1 MLPDIEEAILTCTY
15 SRTHLSRRIR
25 LLPAVLAVIAVS
37 FATTAQAQQWAADM
51 FETRSHDFGSVARG
65 AKAEF
70 AFPLTNIYVEDVHI
84 ASVRSSCGCTI
95 PRIEKATLKT
105 YEKGTIIAEIN
116 TRAFLGQ
123 KGATITVTFDR
134 PFPAE
139 VQLHSKAFIRKDVVL
154 TPGSVDFGEIQQHQ
168 GKECT
173 VQLDYAGRDN
183 WKIAEIRSDNPH
195 IRGELVE
202 RHRGGGLVG
211 YDLKITIDDE
221 APVGPVNEH
230 LMLITDDAQ
239 LRQVPVPVNGRVV
252 SGITVTPQSLFMGV
266 AQPGQKLSK
275 TIVVRGKKPF
285 RILSVECDNKAF
297 QFDTSDEHTAKQVH
311 VIPVTF
317 VANGSSSGKI
327 SNRIR
332 IQTDNGDE
340 PPALSAFAVITPSD
354 REKESHNR

>member
-1 MLPDIEEAILTCTY
+1 MLQDFEEPVLTHTSCQIH
-15 SRTHLSRRIR
+15 SFRRLR
-25 LLPAVLAVIAVS
+25 FASALLFVFLTGSVGGVVG
-37 FATTAQAQQWAADM
+37 QEWANDL
-51 FETRSHDFGSVARG
+51 FEARSHDFGSLARG

-84 ASVRSSCGCTI
+84 VSVRSSCGCTV

-105 YEKGTIIAEIN
+105 YERGAVIAEVN

-123 KGATITVTFDR
+123 KNATITVTFDK

-154 TPGSVDFGEIQQHQ
+154 TPGSVDFGEVEERHAKQRA
-168 GKECT
+168 
-173 VQLDYAGRDN
+173 VQVDYAGRDN
-183 WKIAEIRSDNPH
+183 WRILDVQSDNPH
-195 IRGELVE
+195 IRGELIE

-211 YDLKITIDDE
+211 YELKVTVDE
-221 APVGPVNEH
+221 SAPAGPFHEH
-230 LMLITDDAQ
+230 LMLITDDSR

-266 AQPGQKLSK
+266 ARPGQKLSK

-285 RILSVECDNKAF
+285 RILSIECDNEAF
-297 QFDTSDEHTAKQVH
+297 RFDTSGEHVEKEVH

-317 VANGSSSGKI
+317 TADGNSTGKI
-327 SNRIR
+327 ANKIR
-332 IQTDNGDE
+332 IQTDDGSE
-340 PPALSAFAVITPSD
+340 PPALSAFAVIADSVRQT
-354 REKESHNR
+354 ESAR